1 VTVVVVARAD
11 AKMPVTGEVLQ
22 VRRAQIVGTQG
33 HSGDGTFPHVIQMM
47 ASGMDMRPMITKEV
61 ALAQVPEHIVSLRTD
76 KKESKIS
83 CVNPGN

>member
-1 VTVVVVARAD
+1 
-11 AKMPVTGEVLQ
+11 MPVTGEVLQ

>member
-1 VTVVVVARAD
+1 
-11 AKMPVTGEVLQ
+11 
-22 VRRAQIVGTQG
+22 
-33 HSGDGTFPHVIQMM
+33 
-47 ASGMDMRPMITKEV
+47 MDMRPMITKEV